1 LGDRAARGHPRDVT
15 GPKGSLV
22 SEAVTVVHRPRED
35 VGDGFDPAM
44 GVPGEP
50 REVVLGVLV
59 AKVVE
64 QEKGIE
70 LFGIAEAE
78 RAAQPHAGPL
88 DGRLRLDN
96 SLDWSNG
103 HDSSS
108 DSQVAA
114 LW

>member
-1 LGDRAARGHPRDVT
+1 LSFFSSHSTATSEIYPL
-15 GPKGSLV
+15 SLHD
-22 SEAVTVVHRPRED
+22 ALPIC
-35 VGDGFDPAM
+35 DGFDPAM

-50 REVVLGVLV
+50 GEVILGVLV
-59 AKVVE
+59 TKVVE

-70 LFGIAEAE
+70 FFGVAKAE
-78 RAAQPHAGPL
+78 RAAQPHAGAL
-88 DGRLRLDN
+88 DGRLRLHN

-103 HDSSS
+103 HDGSS